1 MKKKINRKEILRG
14 KKTITYKIIYQFASA
29 CGNNNI
35 HRSKILGIY
44 RVILYKN
51 NKAEKYH

>member
-1 MKKKINRKEILRG
+1 MKKKINRKEILRA

-51 NKAEKYH
+51 NKAGKYH